1 MLMVLTLLYWQDDI
15 VVECYFTGY
24 DLPGYR
30 GKAVRILGK
39 KRTLFRNN
47 ILSPFTLPS
56 QQSTVLQRSIT
67 GEG

>member
-39 KRTLFRNN
+39 KRTLFSKQHF
-47 ILSPFTLPS
+47 ITLHSSFT
-56 QQSTVLQRSIT
+56 TIYCIT
-67 GEG
+67 T